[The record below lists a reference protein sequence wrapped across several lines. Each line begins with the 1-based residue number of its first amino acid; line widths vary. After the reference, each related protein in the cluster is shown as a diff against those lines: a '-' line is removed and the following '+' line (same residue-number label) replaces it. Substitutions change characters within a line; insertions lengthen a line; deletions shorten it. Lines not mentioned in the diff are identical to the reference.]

1 MGSDK
6 IVEKMVENV
15 CNERDILFN
24 LFIIYRFIIYRKL
37 ERIEKNIYDLKE
49 KNKHSK
55 SITSDIDQL
64 FVLVS
69 QIAICYKSILALPN
83 NCFNLL
89 VDEDIKMLVVD
100 LKYTTLKIKSDI
112 FPLGVNEID
121 KNKLLELIE
130 LLGEEKK

>member
-1 MGSDK
+1 M
-6 IVEKMVENV
+6 VEKMVENV
-15 CNERDILFN
+15 CNERDVLFN
-24 LFIIYRFIIYRKL
+24 LFILYRKL
-37 ERIEKNIYDLKE
+37 ERMEKCICDLKE
-49 KNKHSK
+49 KNKDRK

-69 QIAICYKSILALPN
+69 QITICYKSLLNLLPN

-100 LKYTTLKIKSDI
+100 LKSTTLKIKSDI
-112 FPLGVNEID
+112 FPLGVKEIN

-130 LLGEEKK
+130 LLD

>member
-6 IVEKMVENV
+6 FVEKMVENV
-15 CNERDILFN
+15 GNERDILFN
-24 LFIIYRFIIYRKL
+24 LFIIYRKL
-37 ERIEKNIYDLKE
+37 ERIEKNICDLKE

-55 SITSDIDQL
+55 SIASDIEQL

-69 QIAICYKSILALPN
+69 QITICYKSILALPN

-112 FPLGVNEID
+112 FPLGVNEIN

>member
-6 IVEKMVENV
+6 IVEKMVEKV

-24 LFIIYRFIIYRKL
+24 LFIIYRKL
-37 ERIEKNIYDLKE
+37 ERIGKNIYDLKE

-55 SITSDIDQL
+55 SITSDIEQL

-69 QIAICYKSILALPN
+69 QITICYKSILALPN

-112 FPLGVNEID
+112 FPLGVNEIN

-130 LLGEEKK
+130 LLVEDKK

>member
-6 IVEKMVENV
+6 FVEKMVENV

-24 LFIIYRFIIYRKL
+24 LFIIYRKL

-69 QIAICYKSILALPN
+69 QITICYKSLLNLLPN

-100 LKYTTLKIKSDI
+100 LKSTTLKIKSDI
-112 FPLGVNEID
+112 FPLGVNEIN

-130 LLGEEKK
+130 LLGEDKK

>member
-6 IVEKMVENV
+6 FVEKMVENV

-24 LFIIYRFIIYRKL
+24 LFIIYRKL

-55 SITSDIDQL
+55 SIASDIEQL

-69 QIAICYKSILALPN
+69 QIIICYKSILALPN

-100 LKYTTLKIKSDI
+100 LKSTTLKIKSDI
-112 FPLGVNEID
+112 FPLGVKEIN

>member
-1 MGSDK
+1 M
-6 IVEKMVENV
+6 VEKMVENV
-15 CNERDILFN
+15 CNERDVLFN
-24 LFIIYRFIIYRKL
+24 LFILYRKL
-37 ERIEKNIYDLKE
+37 ERMEKCICDLKE
-49 KNKHSK
+49 KNKHRK

-69 QIAICYKSILALPN
+69 QITICYKSLLNLLPN

-100 LKYTTLKIKSDI
+100 FKSTTLKIKRDI
-112 FPLGVNEID
+112 FPLGVNEIN

-130 LLGEEKK
+130 LLDQEKK

>member
-6 IVEKMVENV
+6 FVEKMVENV

-24 LFIIYRFIIYRKL
+24 LFIIYRKL
-37 ERIEKNIYDLKE
+37 ERIEKYIYDLKE

-55 SITSDIDQL
+55 SIASDIEQL

-69 QIAICYKSILALPN
+69 QITICYKSILDLPN

-112 FPLGVNEID
+112 FPLGVNEIN

-130 LLGEEKK
+130 LLDEEKK

>member
-1 MGSDK
+1 M
-6 IVEKMVENV
+6 VEKMVEKV

-24 LFIIYRFIIYRKL
+24 LFIIYRKL
-37 ERIEKNIYDLKE
+37 ERIGKNIYDLKE

-55 SITSDIDQL
+55 SIASDIDQL

-69 QIAICYKSILALPN
+69 QIAICYKSILALSN
-83 NCFNLL
+83 NYFNLL
-89 VDEDIKMLVVD
+89 ADEDIKMLVVD
-100 LKYTTLKIKSDI
+100 LKSTTLKIKSDI
-112 FPLGVNEID
+112 FPLGVKEIN

>member
-6 IVEKMVENV
+6 FVEKMVEKV

-24 LFIIYRFIIYRKL
+24 LFIIYRKL
-37 ERIEKNIYDLKE
+37 ERIGKNIYDLKE

-112 FPLGVNEID
+112 FPLGVNEIN

>member
-6 IVEKMVENV
+6 IVEKMVEKV

-24 LFIIYRFIIYRKL
+24 LFIIYRKL
-37 ERIEKNIYDLKE
+37 ERIGKNIYDLKE

-55 SITSDIDQL
+55 SITSDIEQL

-69 QIAICYKSILALPN
+69 QITICYKSILALPN

-112 FPLGVNEID
+112 FPLGVNEIN

>member
-6 IVEKMVENV
+6 FVEKMVENV

-24 LFIIYRFIIYRKL
+24 LFIIYRKL

-55 SITSDIDQL
+55 SIASDIEQL

-69 QIAICYKSILALPN
+69 QITICYKSILDLPN
-83 NCFNLL
+83 TCFNLL

-112 FPLGVNEID
+112 FPLGVKEIN

-130 LLGEEKK
+130 LLGEDKK

>member
-6 IVEKMVENV
+6 FVENV
-15 CNERDILFN
+15 YNERDILFN
-24 LFIIYRFIIYRKL
+24 LFIIYRKL
-37 ERIEKNIYDLKE
+37 EGIGKNIYDLKE

-55 SITSDIDQL
+55 SITSDIEQL

-69 QIAICYKSILALPN
+69 QITICYKSILDLPN
-83 NCFNLL
+83 TCFSLL

-112 FPLGVNEID
+112 FPLGVKEIN

-130 LLGEEKK
+130 LLG

>member
-6 IVEKMVENV
+6 FVEKMVENV

-24 LFIIYRFIIYRKL
+24 LFIIYRKL

-69 QIAICYKSILALPN
+69 QITICYKSLLNLLPN

-89 VDEDIKMLVVD
+89 VDEDIKIVVICHIS
-100 LKYTTLKIKSDI
+100 L
-112 FPLGVNEID
+112 
-121 KNKLLELIE
+121 
-130 LLGEEKK
+130 

>member
-1 MGSDK
+1 
-6 IVEKMVENV
+6 MVENV

-24 LFIIYRFIIYRKL
+24 LFIIYRKL

-69 QIAICYKSILALPN
+69 QITICYKSILDLPN

-112 FPLGVNEID
+112 FPLGVKEIN

-130 LLGEEKK
+130 LLVEDKK